1 MQASLEGFE
10 VLLIDDDALT
20 LEVFDF
26 TLTEAGANVN
36 CCTSAMEALDKIQ
49 FWRPDVIV
57 TDIGL
62 PDVDGYMLIRDLR
75 QRSETQDIP
84 VIAVT
89 GYSSKE
95 DQKKLTSAGFQ
106 RILGKPVDPFRLVE
120 TIRDI
125 LASKG

>member
-1 MQASLEGFE
+1 MQASLEGSR

-26 TLTEAGANVN
+26 TLTEEGANVN
-36 CCTSAMEALDKIQ
+36 CCASAMEALDKIQ
-49 FWRPDVIV
+49 SWRPDVIV

-95 DQKKLTSAGFQ
+95 DQKKLASAGFQ
-106 RILGKPVDPFRLVE
+106 RILGKPVDPFRLVQS
-120 TIRDI
+120 IRDI
-125 LASKG
+125 LTPTD